1 MAFNLDEYIEN
12 YVQDAEAFDRN
23 VAQHLKE
30 IIPNTTHLD
39 ENIFLEIIE
48 DLKKE
53 MDKGI
58 DFKEAFKGTCEIYFL
73 KGDVIKADLPNL
85 LTRIILSKKMFIS
98 YIKKALKGAYTPR
111 EIENIFASGQKSLI
125 MLLLGKLNLA
135 KKNVVFATFE
145 EKRKDGNPFLKNSVE
160 EIIHRLALNRNVFK
174 ENESLSAVKI
184 RYKNKENVEKRYP
197 TFNDAGWNDKFYPAE
212 IDDHY
217 GRTKSLNPRL
227 EGMPE
232 MVHKNL
238 KLADVVQ
245 DIEFLE
251 DRNDKARGDR

>member
-12 YVQDAEAFDRN
+12 YIQDAEAFDRK

-30 IIPNTTHLD
+30 IIPNTTHLN
-39 ENIFLEIIE
+39 ENTFHEIIKN
-48 DLKKE
+48 LKKE
-53 MDKGI
+53 MDTGT
-58 DFKEAFKGTCEIYFL
+58 DFKEAFNGICEIYFL
-73 KGDVIKADLPNL
+73 KGDVIKAGLPDL
-85 LTRIILSKKMFIS
+85 LTRIILSKTMFIS
-98 YIKKALKGAYTPR
+98 YIKKALKGAYTTR
-111 EIENIFASGQKSLI
+111 EIENIFASGQKALM

-160 EIIHRLALNRNVFK
+160 EIIHRLALNRNVFR

-212 IDDHY
+212 IDDNY
-217 GRTKSLNPRL
+217 GRTKSLNPGL

-232 MVHKNL
+232 IVHKNL
-238 KLADVVQ
+238 KLADVAQ
-245 DIEFLE
+245 DIELLE
-251 DRNDKARGDR
+251 DRDEKTRGY

>member
-1 MAFNLDEYIEN
+1 MDFILDDTIDNYI
-12 YVQDAEAFDRN
+12 QDAEAFDRK

-30 IIPNTTHLD
+30 IIPNTTHVD
-39 ENIFLEIIE
+39 ERIFKEIIW
-48 DLKKE
+48 DLKRE
-53 MDKGI
+53 MDKGT
-58 DFKEAFKGTCEIYFL
+58 DFKEAFNGICEIYFL
-73 KGDVIKADLPNL
+73 KGDIIKAGLPGL
-85 LTRIILSKKMFIS
+85 LTRIILSKTMFIS
-98 YIKKALKGAYTPR
+98 YIKKTHKGAYASR
-111 EIENIFASGQKSLI
+111 EIENIFASGQKALM

-160 EIIHRLALNRNVFK
+160 EIIHRLALNKNVFR
-174 ENESLSAVKI
+174 ENESPSAVKI

-212 IDDHY
+212 IDDNY

-232 MVHKNL
+232 LVHKNL

-245 DIEFLE
+245 DIVLLE
-251 DRNDKARGDR
+251 DRNDKARGYS